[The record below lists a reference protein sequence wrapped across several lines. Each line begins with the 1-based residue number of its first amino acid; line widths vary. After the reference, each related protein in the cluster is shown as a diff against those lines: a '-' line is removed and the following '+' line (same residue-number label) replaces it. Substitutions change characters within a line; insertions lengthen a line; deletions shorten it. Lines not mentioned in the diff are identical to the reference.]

1 MKRFSTFS
9 LVLVSAL
16 VFFLL
21 SGCVMREAEYMT
33 FYFQLGE
40 TLHGSEQLFVRYS
53 DGSLSASEQSN
64 PSGRSSVTIKTD
76 RNKTIVGFYVSDGT
90 VSWVPDY
97 SYEFGFVSLSG
108 ISAQRPTFPADHVIQ
123 ASQPVNDVNHP
134 GFVKVTFAVYGTNG
148 QLVDHQTEI
157 FAHSADPNIKFY
169 NTDSRD
175 ASFFYPTI
183 DNVKK
188 GSAPPIDNVNEGF
201 SSYTLNGIVTF
212 LIQSDLG
219 KISAKPITLYSGSK
233 LIYDSNI
240 SPAIQSLAIGFAS
253 GDSAD
258 NVNQNVTLPTS
269 GSNITG
275 ISWKSSNPE
284 VVSST
289 GIVHPPGV
297 GSGDAN
303 VTVTATVYSSNLF
316 VSKPFHLVVK
326 ASLPSGDAS
335 LSSLNLS
342 GIILDQLFNGN
353 INAYTATVSNSVS
366 VTTVKYA
373 ATDSHTMVALQLN
386 GKTVNNPVS
395 LSAGSNVVRIIVTAQ
410 NGNTQTYTLIVTRTV
425 SNIASLSSLNISQGD
440 LTPMFSSANPNYTV
454 EVPNPI
460 SSLELS
466 LTKADPSQT
475 LTVTGAVYNTN

>member
-1 MKRFSTFS
+1 
-9 LVLVSAL
+9 
-16 VFFLL
+16 
-21 SGCVMREAEYMT
+21 
-33 FYFQLGE
+33 
-40 TLHGSEQLFVRYS
+40 
-53 DGSLSASEQSN
+53 
-64 PSGRSSVTIKTD
+64 
-76 RNKTIVGFYVSDGT
+76 
-90 VSWVPDY
+90 
-97 SYEFGFVSLSG
+97 
-108 ISAQRPTFPADHVIQ
+108 
-123 ASQPVNDVNHP
+123 
-134 GFVKVTFAVYGTNG
+134 VTFAVYGTNG

-303 VTVTATVYSSNLF
+303 VTVTAKVYSSNLF

-475 LTVTGAVYNTN
+475 LTVTGAVYNTVTNNVYSYRVINLIVGSNPIQIMVIARDGTQNTYNISVNRASIVLSDLNHDGVIDIIDVIFMIKQNSISLNRENVVQLLKLIGPKYVKQ